1 MPTCRSV
8 LQLWNMSPLEA
19 HLRARL
25 EERTAAGNLRQLQTG
40 TPAIDF
46 YSNDYLGLATCGIL
60 DAAIAAMPHSGAM
73 SGSTG
78 SRLISGNTAAAEA
91 LEAMVAGFHRAPAAL
106 LFNSGYNANVGL
118 IAAVAAK
125 DTVLLYDELSH
136 ASIIDGVRLA
146 VCSRKYKFRHNDLE
160 DLAAKLRMHAGG
172 QVLVITESVFSMDG
186 DVAPLADKV
195 VLCEQYGAQLIV
207 DEAHATGVCGP
218 RGEGLVV
225 AAGLQDRVFARV
237 HTFGKAMGCH
247 GAAVVG
253 SKVLKQ
259 YLVNFARPFIY
270 TTALPGHAIA
280 AATAAYQQLLSPG
293 FSTATLLGVVAT
305 FKDAI
310 RRAGTPGWLDAP
322 YAIQGWMLG
331 GNDRCKAAA
340 ARLQA
345 AGYGVKAILS
355 PTVPAGKERLR
366 ICLHS
371 FNTVGEI
378 AGLVERLGE
387 MRK

>member
-1 MPTCRSV
+1 
-8 LQLWNMSPLEA
+8 MSPLEE

-46 YSNDYLGLATCGIL
+46 YSNDYLGLATRGIL
-60 DAAIAAMPHSGAM
+60 DAAIAAMPHRGVL

-78 SRLISGNTAAAEA
+78 SRLISGNTAAAEE
-91 LEAMVAGFHRAPAAL
+91 LEATVADFHRAPAAL

-118 IAAVAAK
+118 IAAVAAR

-146 VCSRKYKFRHNDLE
+146 VCNRKYKCRHNDLE
-160 DLAAKLRMHAGG
+160 DLAAKLRLHGGG

-186 DVAPLADKV
+186 DVAPLADMV
-195 VLCEQYGAQLIV
+195 ALCEQYGAQLIV
-207 DEAHATGVCGP
+207 DEAHATGVCGA

-253 SKVLKQ
+253 SEVLKQ

-280 AATAAYQQLLSPG
+280 AATAAYQYLMSPG
-293 FSTATLLGVVAT
+293 FSTAALHGVVAN
-305 FKDAI
+305 FKAAVHK
-310 RRAGTPGWLDAP
+310 AGIPGWLDAP
-322 YAIQGWMLG
+322 YAIQGWMPG
-331 GNDRCKAAA
+331 GNEACKAAA

-345 AGYGVKAILS
+345 AGYAVKAILS

-366 ICLHS
+366 ICLHT
-371 FNTVGEI
+371 FNGVGEVE
-378 AGLVERLGE
+378 GLVEMLG
-387 MRK
+387 R